1 MVELLAPAKVN
12 LSLRVTGVRPD
23 GYHLLD
29 TRFAYVDSSDLLMI
43 EPADALRVT
52 CSDPRLDG
60 ENNLVFRVLAAM
72 QQAFGIRSG
81 LQVHVEKRLPEQAGL
96 GGGSSDAA
104 TAILAANEMWG
115 LKQSRRALIDF
126 ATPFGADIPCFL
138 FGHASHAAGVG
149 ERLVRLDIPLP
160 TEQLL
165 LAHPGVG
172 LSTAAVFGRFDAV
185 TRQAGQLT
193 PDEASDTIRAESGAG
208 DMAVGDNDL
217 ETIACELCTPLARLL
232 SSLRKAAA
240 KAWMSGS
247 GTACAALL
255 PDQEQAE
262 ALAAR
267 LHEAGLA
274 TWSHVGRLM
283 AEHPLA
289 ASPETAIDD
298 WGVAKR

>member
-1 MVELLAPAKVN
+1 MVELPAPAKVN
-12 LSLRVTGVRPD
+12 LNLRITGVRPD
-23 GYHLLD
+23 GHHLLD
-29 TRFAYVDSSDLLMI
+29 TRFAYVDSGDLLMI
-43 EPADALRVT
+43 EPSDALRVT
-52 CSDPRLDG
+52 CSDPHLEG

-72 QQAFGIRSG
+72 RQAFGIRSG
-81 LQVHVEKRLPEQAGL
+81 LQVHVQKRLPEQAGL

-115 LKQSRRALIDF
+115 LKQSRQALIDF

-138 FGHASHAAGVG
+138 FGHASRAAGVG
-149 ERLVRLDIPLP
+149 ERLARLDIPLP

-185 TRQAGQLT
+185 MRQSGQLT
-193 PDEASDTIRAESGAG
+193 PDEASDTIRAESRAG
-208 DMAVGDNDL
+208 DMALGDNDL
-217 ETIACELCTPLARLL
+217 EAVACELCAPLARLL
-232 SSLRKAAA
+232 SILREAAA
-240 KAWMSGS
+240 KTWMSGS

-255 PDQEQAE
+255 PDRKQAE
-262 ALAAR
+262 VLAAR
-267 LHEAGLA
+267 LHETGSA

-289 ASPETAIDD
+289 AGWETAMND
-298 WGVAKR
+298 WGVAKW